1 MICQHV
7 NKRTTMLS
15 LATSH
20 TAHSCTQLNH
30 VALPISRPRFKSIIC
45 YQNSPKIKLF
55 LQKHAKFLS
64 AGGTASRPP
73 ASGGWKLFPQTPS
86 LRRLGALPSDSQWLR
101 RLGALPQD
109 PPNHTPHCKFL
120 ATRLAKS
127 IYASTK

>member
-1 MICQHV
+1 
-7 NKRTTMLS
+7 MLS

-30 VALPISRPRFKSIIC
+30 VALPISMSRFKSIIC

-73 ASGGWKLFPQTPS
+73 CPC
-86 LRRLGALPSDSQWLR
+86 LP
-101 RLGALPQD
+101 D
-109 PPNHTPHCKFL
+109 PPAIFKL
-120 ATRLAKS
+120 LLL
-127 IYASTK
+127 